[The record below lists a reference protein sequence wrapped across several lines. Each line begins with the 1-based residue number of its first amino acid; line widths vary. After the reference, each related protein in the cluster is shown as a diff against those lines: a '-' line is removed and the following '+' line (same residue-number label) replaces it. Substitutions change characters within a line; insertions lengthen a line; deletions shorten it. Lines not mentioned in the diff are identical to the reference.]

1 MKRNN
6 FARRKG
12 RVIVVLIFSLSLLVL
27 AAIVIVM
34 DPLGLFTIVPPDFS
48 SAAWQKIHIGM
59 KKEEVLLLLPQPI
72 ERCIACDAASCFEYW
87 RYSQKTAWN
96 ILYMDYKVFFDKKG
110 EVVGKKNRIDC
121 D

>member
-1 MKRNN
+1 MKRNISS
-6 FARRKG
+6 RHKG
-12 RVIVVLIFSLSLLVL
+12 RLIGVIFSLPLLVL

-48 SAAWQKIHIGM
+48 RTSWQKIQLGM
-59 KKEEVLLLLPQPI
+59 KKEEVLLLLPEPI
-72 ERCIACDAASCFEYW
+72 ERCIASDAASCFEYW
-87 RYSQKTAWN
+87 RYSQKTSWN

-110 EVVGKKNRIDC
+110 EVIGKKNRIDC